1 MTRNFIPCVVAAL
14 LAFGNLLF
22 AEPTQWS
29 GSSEIRFDGTSTLH
43 DWSGTVPVDPFTATV
58 LMNDAGEPTAL
69 KAAVTVKAVK
79 MDTKEPDRDKKMR
92 TSMKVADF
100 PLIVGTMDTAFDQVR
115 KPGEKEP
122 SRLPFALNILG
133 KQQQVDAE
141 ISNWVL
147 KGNTATFDLDFDLSL
162 KKCGI
167 EVPSV
172 LLVVR
177 VGDTIK
183 VHASVKLVRQ

>member
-1 MTRNFIPCVVAAL
+1 MLAAL
-14 LAFGNLLF
+14 LAFSKLLM
-22 AEPTQWS
+22 AEPTSWN
-29 GSSEIRFDGTSTLH
+29 GTSEIRFDGTSTLH
-43 DWSGTVPVDPFTATV
+43 DWSGTVPVEPFTATV
-58 LMNDAGEPTAL
+58 LMNDTGEPTAL
-69 KAAVTVKAVK
+69 KAKVTVKAVK

-92 TSMKVADF
+92 TSMQVADF
-100 PLIVGTMDTAFDQVR
+100 PLIVGTMDTAFDAVM
-115 KPGEKEP
+115 KPGEKAP

-133 KQQQVDAE
+133 KDQQVNAAL
-141 ISNWVL
+141 SNWVL